1 MLLTQVMQMYELLLK
16 NVNRTSMS
24 GQSILIL
31 QRGLPWKEFPQ
42 HLFLN
47 NLTDMKKYRHL
58 FSSVLVLSFFSLIA
72 TAQSDPG
79 KNWQNKSIEKDSVY
93 GTGSDEALQFL
104 KNRKSTTVIV
114 AVIDG
119 GTQINHPGLKPNV
132 WTNPKD
138 VSGNKVD
145 DEHNGYVDDIHGW
158 DFIGGKDSD
167 VRQDNLEVT
176 RLYRDLGKK
185 YANVTADKVSKEDMA
200 EYKTYLKVKT
210 DFETDYANTK
220 FTYDNFK
227 GFIDTVNLIKKAL
240 GKTDFTKDDLA
251 QYNPSDSSMA
261 KAKKRVARNF
271 KRFQMYFKNP
281 TADSMVKLLQPAIEH
296 YYVSLNYQYNV
307 NFNPRFIVGD
317 NYSDASEK
325 YYGNADVVG
334 PTDEHGTHVAGIIG
348 GVRTGKPDGP
358 EGIADNVKLLIVRV
372 VPDGDERDK
381 DVANGIRYA
390 VDNGAKVI
398 NMSFGKGYAYN
409 KSL

>member
-176 RLYRDLGKK
+176 VLYRDLGKK

-240 GKTDFTKDDLA
+240 GKTDFTKDELA

-334 PTDEHGTHVAGIIG
+334 PTDDTEHT
-348 GVRTGKPDGP
+348 
-358 EGIADNVKLLIVRV
+358 
-372 VPDGDERDK
+372 
-381 DVANGIRYA
+381 
-390 VDNGAKVI
+390 
-398 NMSFGKGYAYN
+398 
-409 KSL
+409 